1 METTGEKTPAPARV
15 PPKPLGGRPARWPR
29 TLALAIKLVLA
40 AAAVGAAVYWFR
52 FAPVAVARHVVT
64 RGDVV
69 AEVMGTGTIEARLK
83 ADIGPKISGLVTE
96 VLVDQGDRVQAGQV
110 LMKIDDRDL
119 KRQVEA
125 VEAGVEAASA
135 ALDRL
140 LADRKRVEAI
150 LEQAR
155 REHGR
160 QEGLMKNQISS
171 SDDVDRAVEALRV
184 AEANMASADAAIA
197 EGRKTLIAAEKTLEF
212 HRARLA
218 DTVVLAPFAGII
230 VHRGRDP
237 GSIVVPGATVLSLV
251 STDEI
256 WVSAWVD
263 ETEMSRLKP
272 GQEARVVFRSEPDRA
287 YEGDVARLGRQA
299 DRETREFIVDVRVR
313 SLPENWAIG
322 QRAEVY
328 IDTGR
333 REAVPV
339 LPVGLV
345 IWRDETPGVF
355 VEKNRRAEW
364 APLKLGV
371 RGREMVEIVAG
382 LEPGQDVISP
392 NDPKASL
399 KIGQRVE
406 AR

>member
-1 METTGEKTPAPARV
+1 MEMTAPKASGPAQE
-15 PPKPLGGRPARWPR
+15 PPRRLAGRPSRWPR
-29 TLALAIKLVLA
+29 ILALAIKLALA
-40 AAAVGAAVYWFR
+40 AAAIGAAIYWFR
-52 FAPVAVARHVVT
+52 LAPVEVVRHVVT
-64 RGDVV
+64 RGVV
-69 AEVMGTGTIEARLK
+69 IAEVMGTGTIEARLK

-96 VLVDQGDRVQAGQV
+96 VLADQGDRVKPGQV
-110 LMKIDDRDL
+110 LLRLDDRDL

-125 VEAGVEAASA
+125 AEAGVEAASA

-140 LADRKRVEAI
+140 LADRKRVEAV

-160 QEGLMKNQISS
+160 QEGLLKSRIAT
-171 SDDVDRAVEALRV
+171 SDDFDRAIEGLRV
-184 AEANMASADAAIA
+184 AEANLASADAAIA
-197 EGRKTLIAAEKTLEF
+197 EGRKTSIAAEKTMEF

-218 DTVVLAPFAGII
+218 DTVVLAPFAGLI

-251 STDEI
+251 STEEI

-263 ETEMSRLKP
+263 ETEMSRLAP
-272 GQEARVVFRSEPDRA
+272 GQAARIVYRSEPDRPYA
-287 YEGDVARLGRQA
+287 GEVARLGRQA

-313 SLPENWAIG
+313 SLPGNWAIG

-345 IWRDETPGVF
+345 IWRDGAPGVF
-355 VEKNRRAEW
+355 VEKDRRAVW
-364 APLKLGV
+364 APLELGV
-371 RGREMVEIVAG
+371 RGPESVEVVAG

-392 NDPKASL
+392 ADRKASL
-399 KIGQRVE
+399 RIGQRVE